1 MDALTRQDIK
11 ALMSHEQGPC
21 VSLLLPTH
29 RGGAEEDVIR
39 WKNLLRQAEEGLV
52 AHGAR
57 APEARELLRP
67 AARLLEDRT
76 FWKSP
81 GGGLAL
87 FLAPG
92 LARAWHVPLRLR
104 PQAVVGRRFH
114 VKPLL
119 ALLEGDGRFYVLA
132 LSQKRV
138 RLLEGTRDS
147 AREVDLQG
155 VPRSLAG
162 ALRFHDRDEPLI
174 FHTHPALGLGR
185 WGAIFHG
192 HGVGID
198 DVKDDLLNYF
208 RQIDRGLHELLR
220 DQRAPLL
227 LASVEYLWPL
237 YRQANTYPHLLEG
250 GVRGN
255 PDHLGL
261 QALHDRAWALVGPDF
276 CAAQRQAAT
285 LYARLAGT
293 GRTFSDPAEA
303 TAAAYRGRVQVLLVA
318 DGAECLG
325 AFDLQTGTA
334 APHDSPRPG
343 DEDLLNLAA
352 VFTLRHGGAVH
363 VVPPSAIP
371 SGGPVAGVYWLP
383 GARREAG

>member
-1 MDALTRQDIK
+1 MDALTRQDIQ
-11 ALMSHEQGPC
+11 ALLLHEAGPC

-29 RGGAEEDVIR
+29 RGGAGEDVIR
-39 WKNLLRQAEEGLV
+39 WKNLLQEAEGGLV
-52 AHGAR
+52 ARGTR

-67 AARLLEDRT
+67 AARLLDDRT
-76 FWKSP
+76 FWKSS
-81 GGGLAL
+81 GDGLAF
-87 FLAPG
+87 FLEPG
-92 LARAWHVPLRLR
+92 FARFWRLSLRPR

-119 ALLEGDGRFYVLA
+119 ALLQGDGRFYVLA

-138 RLLEGTRDS
+138 RLLEGTRD
-147 AREVDLQG
+147 ATREVDLAG
-155 VPRSLAG
+155 VPHSLAE
-162 ALRFHDRDEPLI
+162 ALRFHDKDEPLL

-198 DVKDDLLNYF
+198 DAKDDLLNYF

-220 DQRAPLL
+220 GGHAPLV

-250 GVRGN
+250 GVRGH
-255 PDHLGL
+255 PDHLSP
-261 QALHDRAWALVGPDF
+261 QALHDRAWALVAPDF
-276 CAAQRQAAT
+276 CAAQRQAA

-303 TAAAYRGRVQVLLVA
+303 AVAASRGRVQVLLLA
-318 DGAECLG
+318 DGKECPG
-325 AFDLQTGTA
+325 AFDPQAGTA
-334 APHDSPRPG
+334 ALHEPAHLG
-343 DEDLLNLAA
+343 DEDLLNVAA
-352 VFTLRHGGAVH
+352 VYTLRHGGTVH
-363 VVPPSAIP
+363 VVPPRAVP

>member
-11 ALMSHEQGPC
+11 ALMVHEQGPC

-29 RGGAEEDVIR
+29 RGGAQEDLIG
-39 WKNLLRQAEEGLV
+39 WKNLLQEAENGLL

-67 AARLLEDRT
+67 ASRLLEDRP
-76 FWKSP
+76 FWKAP
-81 GGGLAL
+81 GDGLAF

-92 LARAWHVPLRLR
+92 LARFWRLPLRLG

-119 ALLEGDGRFYVLA
+119 PLLQGDGRFYVLA

-147 AREVDLQG
+147 TREVDPG
-155 VPRSLAG
+155 RVPRNLAE
-162 ALRFHDRDEPLI
+162 ALRFHDRDEPLL
-174 FHTHPALGLGR
+174 FHTHPGLGLGR
-185 WGAIFHG
+185 SGAIFHG

-198 DVKDDLLNYF
+198 DAKDDLLNYF
-208 RQIDRGLHELLR
+208 RQIDRGLHDLLNGER
-220 DQRAPLL
+220 IPLL

-237 YRQANTYPHLLEG
+237 YRQVNTYAHLLEG
-250 GVRGN
+250 GIRGN
-255 PDHLGL
+255 PDQLSP
-261 QALHDRAWALVGPDF
+261 QALHDRAWALVGPHF
-276 CAAQRQAAT
+276 GAAQNDAAA

-293 GRTFSDPAEA
+293 GRTFSDAAEA
-303 TAAAYRGRVQVLLVA
+303 AAAAYGGRVQVLLVA
-318 DGAECLG
+318 EGKECPG
-325 AFDLQTGTA
+325 AFDPQTGTA
-334 APHDSPRPG
+334 TPHETAQPG

-352 VFTLRHGGAVH
+352 AFTLLHGGTVH
-363 VVPPSAIP
+363 VVPPAAVP
-371 SGGPVAGVYWLP
+371 NGGPVAGVYWLP

>member
-1 MDALTRQDIK
+1 MDALSRQDVK
-11 ALMSHEQGPC
+11 ALMLHEQGPC

-39 WKNLLRQAEEGLV
+39 WKNLVQEAEDGLV
-52 AHGAR
+52 AHGTR

-67 AARLLEDRT
+67 AARLLEDPT
-76 FWKSP
+76 FWKLQ
-81 GGGLAL
+81 GDGFAA

-92 LARAWHVPLRLR
+92 FARAWRLPLRVG

-119 ALLEGDGRFYVLA
+119 ALLQGDGRFYVLA

-147 AREVDLQG
+147 TRELGLEG
-155 VPRSLAG
+155 VPRSLAE
-162 ALRFHDRDEPLI
+162 ALRFHDKDEPLL
-174 FHTHPALGLGR
+174 FHTHPGLGLGR

-198 DVKDDLLNYF
+198 DFKDDLLNYF
-208 RQIDRGLHELLR
+208 RQIDRGLHDLLR
-220 DQRAPLL
+220 DARAPLL

-250 GVRGN
+250 GIRGN
-255 PDHLGL
+255 PDHLSPR
-261 QALHDRAWALVGPDF
+261 QLHDRAWALVGPDF
-276 CAAQRQAAT
+276 CTAERQAAA

-293 GRTFSDPAEA
+293 GRTFNDPAEA
-303 TAAAYRGRVQVLLVA
+303 ATAAYRGRVQLLLVA
-318 DGAECLG
+318 DGKECLG
-325 AFDLQTGTA
+325 AFDPQSGA
-334 APHDSPRPG
+334 AALHEPARPG

-352 VFTLRHGGAVH
+352 IFTFRHGGTVH
-363 VVPPSAIP
+363 VVPAQAVPF
-371 SGGPVAGVYWLP
+371 GGPVAGVYWLP

>member
-11 ALMSHEQGPC
+11 ALLLPERGPC
-21 VSLLLPTH
+21 VSLLLPTR

-39 WKNLLRQAEEGLV
+39 WKNLRREAEDGLV
-52 AHGAR
+52 THGTR
-57 APEARELLRP
+57 APEARDFLGP
-67 AARLLEDRT
+67 AARLLEDRA

-81 GGGLAL
+81 GDGLAV

-92 LARAWHVPLRLR
+92 FARAWRLPLRPGPR
-104 PQAVVGRRFH
+104 AVVGRRFH

-119 ALLEGDGRFYVLA
+119 ALLQGDGRFYVLA

-147 AREVDLQG
+147 TREVGLEG
-155 VPRSLAG
+155 VPHGLAE
-162 ALRFHDRDEPLI
+162 ALRFHDKDEPLL

-185 WGAIFHG
+185 RGAIFHG

-198 DVKDDLLNYF
+198 DSKDDLLNYF
-208 RQIDRGLHELLR
+208 RQIDRGLHDLLR
-220 DQRAPLL
+220 DERAPLV

-237 YRQANTYPHLLEG
+237 YRQVNTYPHLLEG
-250 GVRGN
+250 GVRGT
-255 PDHLGL
+255 PDHLSAR
-261 QALHDRAWALVGPDF
+261 ALHDRAWAVVGPHF
-276 CAAQRQAAT
+276 SAAQRHAAD

-293 GRTFSDPAEA
+293 GRTFSNPAEA
-303 TAAAYRGRVQVLLVA
+303 AAAAYRGRVQVLLVA
-318 DGAECLG
+318 DGPECPG
-325 AFDLQTGTA
+325 AFDPGDGTA
-334 APHDSPRPG
+334 ALHDPARPG

-352 VFTLRHGGAVH
+352 VFTLRHGGTVH
-363 VVPPSAIP
+363 VVPPAAVP

>member
-11 ALMSHEQGPC
+11 GLLLHEQGPC

-29 RGGAEEDVIR
+29 RGGSEEDVIR
-39 WKNLLRQAEEGLV
+39 WKNLLQEAEGALV
-52 AHGAR
+52 AHGTR
-57 APEARELLRP
+57 APDARDFLRP
-67 AARLLEDRT
+67 AAQLLEDRA
-76 FWKSP
+76 FWKSQ
-81 GGGLAL
+81 GDGLAA

-92 LARAWHVPLRLR
+92 LARTWRLPLRPG

-119 ALLEGDGRFYVLA
+119 PLLQGDGRFYVLA

-147 AREVDLQG
+147 ARELGLEG
-155 VPRSLAG
+155 VPRSLAE
-162 ALRFHDRDEPLI
+162 ALRFHDKDEPLM

-192 HGVGID
+192 QGVGID
-198 DVKDDLLNYF
+198 DAKDDLLNYF
-208 RQIDRGLHELLR
+208 RQIDRGLHDLLR
-220 DQRAPLL
+220 GEHAPLV

-237 YRQANTYPHLLEG
+237 YRQANSYPRLLEG

-255 PDHLGL
+255 PDQLRP
-261 QALHDRAWALVGPDF
+261 QELHDRAWALVGPHF
-276 CAAQRQAAT
+276 CAAKRHAID
-285 LYARLAGT
+285 LYNRLAGT

-303 TAAAYRGRVQVLLVA
+303 AAAAFGGRVQVLLVA
-318 DGAECLG
+318 SGQDCLG
-325 AFDLQTGTA
+325 AFDPQAGTA
-334 APHDSPRPG
+334 IVHDSPQPG
-343 DEDLLNLAA
+343 DEDLLNVAA

-363 VVPPSAIP
+363 VVGPQSVP

>member
-1 MDALTRQDIK
+1 MDTLTRPGVK
-11 ALMSHEQGPC
+11 ALVLHEQGPC

-29 RGGAEEDVIR
+29 RGGAEEDAIR
-39 WKNLLRQAEEGLV
+39 WKNLLREVEAGLV
-52 AHGAR
+52 AHGSR
-57 APEARELLRP
+57 AAEARDFLWP
-67 AARLLEDRT
+67 AAQLADDRT
-76 FWKSP
+76 FWKSQ
-81 GGGLAL
+81 GDGLAF

-92 LARAWHVPLRLR
+92 FARAWRLPLRVGPR
-104 PQAVVGRRFH
+104 AVVGRRFH

-119 ALLEGDGRFYVLA
+119 ALLQGDGRFYVLA

-138 RLLEGTRDS
+138 RLLEGSRDA
-147 AREVDLQG
+147 AREVGLEG
-155 VPRSLAG
+155 VPRSLAE
-162 ALRFHDRDEPLI
+162 ALRVHDRDEPLL
-174 FHTHPALGLGR
+174 FHTHPGLALGR
-185 WGAIFHG
+185 RGAIFHG

-198 DVKDDLLNYF
+198 DAKDDLLNYF
-208 RQIDRGLHELLR
+208 RQIDRGLHQLLR
-220 DQRAPLL
+220 GEGAPLV

-255 PDHLGL
+255 PEPLSAR
-261 QALHDRAWALVGPDF
+261 ALHDRAWALVGPHF
-276 CAAQRQAAT
+276 SAAQRHAAD

-303 TAAAYRGRVQVLLVA
+303 AAAAYRGQVQVLLLA
-318 DGAECLG
+318 DGPECPG
-325 AFDLQTGTA
+325 AFDPQAGTA
-334 APHDSPRPG
+334 AAHEPARPG

-352 VFTLRHGGAVH
+352 VWALRHGGAVH
-363 VVPPSAIP
+363 VVPPEAVP